1 MTVLPEPPA
10 GMCRY
15 AKSGAATRRPGPV
28 ARGPGR
34 ARQRLGGVR
43 RSRGRWHACRWWF
56 SPAGRPVTSA
66 VERAAAL
73 DAPAEAIDAL
83 VSESPTGPVKDLL
96 SGCRLRDPLPGPGRR
111 PDRRLLRGRC
121 PRPDRSGA
129 VGRPPGRARPA
140 QQRPGRRRRTHG
152 LERPA
157 GPNGGWGLA
166 HLALNVA
173 GLGVIAASWLSR
185 RKDPGRGVFDS
196 HGPWL
201 TLTGFGIVGASAW
214 LGGRLAYAM
223 GVGVDTTAFQRPP
236 TRWTDTIAVSELVEG
251 QPVTTTVGSTTVLL
265 LRNGGGSTPSPTG
278 APTVGVPC
286 TRNSSGRVHRMP
298 LAWKPFRPERRCGR
312 PRSRDPSRA
321 GLRDTGHRRSRQI
334 RRDEVRTLRL
344 NPVG

>member
-1 MTVLPEPPA
+1 MSLSAVL
-10 GMCRY
+10 
-15 AKSGAATRRPGPV
+15 S
-28 ARGPGR
+28 
-34 ARQRLGGVR
+34 RLVD
-43 RSRGRWHACRWWF
+43 RS
-56 SPAGRPVTSA
+56 TNA

-83 VSESPTGPVKDLL
+83 VSRIPTGPVKDLL
-96 SGCRLRDPLPGPGRR
+96 TGVAVGHPLHPALVAVPIGAF
-111 PDRRLLRGRC
+111 
-121 PRPDRSGA
+121 SGA
-129 VGRPPGRARPA
+129 VVLDLTGREQSAARTLVGLGLLSSVPA
-140 QQRPGRRRRTHG
+140 AAAGLTDWSDTRGAERRV
-152 LERPA
+152 
-157 GPNGGWGLA
+157 GLA

-185 RKDPGRGVFDS
+185 RKDPGTGVFDS

-214 LGGRLAYAM
+214 LGGHLAYAM

-265 LRNGGGSTPSPTG
+265 LRNGGRIHALADRCTHRGGPLHEGTVQSGCIECPWHESRFDLNDG
-278 APTVGVPC
+278 AVVQGPA
-286 TRNSSGRVHRMP
+286 TRPAPVYETRVISGRV
-298 LAWKPFRPERRCGR
+298 
-312 PRSRDPSRA
+312 
-321 GLRDTGHRRSRQI
+321 QI